1 MLRGCDDVLRA
12 LGRALRGPSL
22 GGATWRYL
30 CVAAFVAFRQYL
42 KSFEFHTDCD
52 TSDTE
57 SSSNENEDLC
67 HWSLSTHP
75 IRVKKH
81 INEIK
86 IKYGP
91 RVAS

>member
-30 CVAAFVAFRQYL
+30 CVAAFV
-42 KSFEFHTDCD
+42 DCD